1 MEVIRKYPE
10 DMSTR
15 EAYKLM
21 NSNETKKMSD
31 AEGSVLNPK
40 AWIMYEDVTAKTGE
54 IKKVV
59 SLITEDGEIFGTIS
73 ESFINAFERIVDF
86 FDGEV
91 GEIKVVSGVSKA
103 GRTYITCDI
112 V

>member
-10 DMSTR
+10 DMSKR
-15 EAYKLM
+15 DEYKLM

-40 AWIMYEDVTAKTGE
+40 AWIVYEDVTATGE
-54 IKKVV
+54 SKKVV

-73 ESFINAFERIVDF
+73 ETFVNDFERIVDF

-91 GEIKVVSGVSKA
+91 GEIKVSSGVSKA
-103 GRTYITCDI
+103 GRTFITCDI

>member
-10 DMSTR
+10 DMNKR
-15 EAYKLM
+15 EEYKLM

-31 AEGSVLNPK
+31 AEGSVLNPT
-40 AWIMYEDVTAKTGE
+40 AWIVYEDVDNTGE
-54 IKKVV
+54 IKKIV
-59 SLITEDGEIFGTIS
+59 SLVTEDGEIFGTIS
-73 ESFINAFERIVDF
+73 ESFISAFERIVDF

-91 GEIKVVSGVSKA
+91 GEIKVVSGFSKA

>member
-1 MEVIRKYPE
+1 MEVIKKHPE
-10 DMSTR
+10 DMNKR
-15 EAYKLM
+15 EEYKLM

-40 AWIMYEDVTAKTGE
+40 AWVLYEDTTPTGE
-54 IKKVV
+54 IKKVIT
-59 SLITEDGEIFGTIS
+59 LITEDGEIFGTIS

-86 FDGEV
+86 FGGEI
-91 GEIKVVSGVSKA
+91 GEIKVVSGTSKA